1 MRRLAIGS
9 AVATSSESEVVEV
22 SLLDPRNGEAFD
34 LPIAENPPETYVV
47 ASTPRTGST
56 LLCRLLW
63 DLDCVGAPKEYLNPM
78 QMRDWEVR
86 MGDSAAWR
94 FFCACLRGPAVGLLG
109 QREWKPEELRRYVER
124 IRQRR
129 TSAGGFFGIKIHRHH
144 FEKFF
149 GEGKISLEE
158 TLAPRQW
165 IFLRRMDRV
174 AQAVSWSRALQSGRW
189 ASHQK
194 FAFPVVYRR
203 RQIGKLIEQIEA
215 QEAAWERY
223 FQARQ
228 IEPLRLRYE
237 DLVEDRAAVLRLVL
251 EYLGA
256 AKASGITVPELDFE
270 RQSDDLNRLWIE
282 RYREES

>member
-1 MRRLAIGS
+1 MA
-9 AVATSSESEVVEV
+9 V

-34 LPIAENPPETYVV
+34 LPIAANFSKTYVV

-109 QREWKPEELRRYVER
+109 QREWRPEEFRRYVER

-149 GEGKISLEE
+149 VAGKISLEE

-165 IFLRRMDRV
+165 IFLRRVDRV

-189 ASHQK
+189 AAHQK

-203 RQIGKLIEQIEA
+203 RQIGRLIEQIEA

-223 FQARQ
+223 FQTRE

-237 DLVEDRAAVLRLVL
+237 DLVEDRAKVLRSVL
-251 EYLGA
+251 EYLGVANA
-256 AKASGITVPELDFE
+256 AGITLPMPDLE

-282 RYREES
+282 RYRMES

>member
-1 MRRLAIGS
+1 
-9 AVATSSESEVVEV
+9 
-22 SLLDPRNGEAFD
+22 
-34 LPIAENPPETYVV
+34 
-47 ASTPRTGST
+47 
-56 LLCRLLW
+56 
-63 DLDCVGAPKEYLNPM
+63 M

-109 QREWKPEELRRYVER
+109 QREWRPEEFQRYIER

-129 TSAGGFFGIKIHRHH
+129 TSTGGFFGIKIHRHH

-149 GEGKISLEE
+149 VAGKISLEE

-165 IFLRRMDRV
+165 IFLRRVDRV

-189 ASHQK
+189 AAHQK

-203 RQIGKLIEQIEA
+203 RQIGKLIDQIDA
-215 QEAAWERY
+215 QEAAWESY
-223 FQARQ
+223 FQTRE

-237 DLVEDRAAVLRLVL
+237 DLVEDRAKVLRSVL
-251 EYLGA
+251 EYLGVANA
-256 AKASGITVPELDFE
+256 AGITVPVPDLK

-282 RYREES
+282 RYQMGS